1 MAATRRTRRSRFTL
15 ALLILTSVTLIS
27 LDYGGFGPLESARR
41 AVLSF
46 TSPAREAVGG
56 VLAPVGD
63 LWQGAFGYGDLEA
76 ENERLR
82 AELEAERGEAAAQE
96 SAART
101 LELLLDEV
109 DIPFAGSID
118 TVTARLVGGPVAN
131 TGGTIEIDKGSS
143 AGIRGGMAVI
153 TSGGLVGSVER
164 AAPRR
169 SAIRV
174 VTDAGFRIGVRIDES
189 LLGVATGQGA
199 DEPLLVEM
207 SNDPTRPIE
216 EGMVVTTS
224 GLERSLFPAG
234 IPIGRVV
241 EVSVDEDGLTQI
253 LRVEPLADLASLGFL
268 NVMLW
273 EPAQ

>member
-27 LDYGGFGPLESARR
+27 LDYGGFGPLDGARR

-46 TSPAREAVGG
+46 TSPVRDAVGG
-56 VLAPVGD
+56 GLEPVGD
-63 LWQGAFGYGDLEA
+63 VWQGAFSYDELER

-82 AELEAERGEAAAQE
+82 RRLEALRGEEAAQE

-101 LELLLDEV
+101 LEQLLDEV
-109 DIPFAGSID
+109 DIPFAGGID
-118 TVTARLVGGPVAN
+118 TVTARLVGGRVAN
-131 TGGTIEIDKGSS
+131 TDATVDIDKGSG
-143 AGIRGGMAVI
+143 AGIREGMAAI

-169 SAIRV
+169 STIRLL
-174 VTDAGFRIGVRIDES
+174 TDPGFRIGVRVDEA
-189 LLGVATGQGA
+189 LLGVTTGQGA
-199 DEPLLVEM
+199 GEPLLVDL
-207 SNDPTRPIE
+207 SVDPTHPIE
-216 EGMVVTTS
+216 EGMVITTS

-234 IPIGRVV
+234 IPIGRVAS
-241 EVSVDEDGLTQI
+241 VSTDEDGLTLH
-253 LRVEPLADLASLGFL
+253 LRVAPLADLDALGFI

-273 EPAQ
+273 EPEE